1 MEAEEFSNVYIG
13 SDRRKNNKS
22 SECPIINPS
31 KIIDGNNLG
40 EVITSYE
47 WWSPITSDPIS
58 LPSYISDILQ
68 VLILLKTNHF
78 IQTSINFNLLMR
90 AIENTYISNGVY
102 AFVVKS
108 IFEILLMHS
117 DTLQLEYKLIEILQL
132 HFKELWVAILDL
144 WVECESLSK
153 NEYKLVIYYIYI
165 YILIS

>member
-78 IQTSINFNLLMR
+78 IQTSINFNLLINL
-90 AIENTYISNGVY
+90 ALFICSYVNKLYISY
-102 AFVVKS
+102 S
-108 IFEILLMHS
+108 TE
-117 DTLQLEYKLIEILQL
+117 
-132 HFKELWVAILDL
+132 
-144 WVECESLSK
+144 
-153 NEYKLVIYYIYI
+153 
-165 YILIS
+165 